1 MDDQFAIIVNK
12 SHHVGNNQFVY
23 RFGRSVD
30 FSKMS
35 LALGSVSMFYSWRNI
50 TAAKGNNTFSIIHPN
65 GATTNATLAITI
77 PDGGYEIS
85 TLNEFLRWYLIT
97 NGYYLENTSSG
108 EQTVYCEFR
117 VNSSTYSIEFVS
129 YPLPTTLPTGFTAG
143 SALGTLPSTTRA
155 PQLTV
160 PATGIRTI
168 LGFAAGNFPATQQ
181 TTLTTSSSTSTP
193 QISDVINVLLNAD
206 VISNPYANNSFIIH
220 AISPANTGYGHL
232 ITSEPNQ
239 LSFMK
244 CQACNRDSIS
254 FTFTDQNMLP
264 LEMIDFDIT
273 IKVLLGYRA

>member
-35 LALGSVSMFYSWRNI
+35 LALGSVSLFYSWRNI
-50 TAAKGNNTFSIIHPN
+50 TEAKGNNTFSIIHPN

-97 NGYYLENTSSG
+97 NGYYIENTSSG

-129 YPLPTTLPTGFTAG
+129 YPLPTALPTGFTAG

-160 PATGIRTI
+160 PATSIRTI

-273 IKVLLGYRA
+273 IKVLLAYRA

>member
-35 LALGSVSMFYSWRNI
+35 LALGSVSLFYSWRNI

-97 NGYYLENTSSG
+97 NGYYIENTSSG

-129 YPLPTTLPTGFTAG
+129 YPLPTALPTGFTAG

-160 PATGIRTI
+160 PATSIRTI

-220 AISPANTGYGHL
+220 AISPANTEYGHL

-273 IKVLLGYRA
+273 IKVLLAYRA